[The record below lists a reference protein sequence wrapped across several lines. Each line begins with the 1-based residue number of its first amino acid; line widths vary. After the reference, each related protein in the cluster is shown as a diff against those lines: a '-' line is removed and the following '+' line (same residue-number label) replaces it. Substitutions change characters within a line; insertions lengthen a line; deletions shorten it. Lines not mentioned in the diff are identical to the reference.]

1 MAAKKRKTST
11 AKASKRQGGSRA
23 GQRSTN
29 PAGGSQPSRT
39 TARHRTRTATR
50 SKAATRRRRR
60 ATSSSRAATV
70 RTPRRPRRASPP
82 RIPAGQRLFVLEVP
96 WELRRTASDAGA
108 QWQPPPIGAWTWT
121 GARLP
126 AKLAPFDSLPFS
138 PERWKEDELNG
149 RPRPAPPASAGLVPR
164 PHQREA
170 ATVILAAIRAGR
182 LGFLLADDTGLGKT
196 ISAWTA
202 VLAAATARIVLICC
216 PLSVIPHWRG
226 TLLQMGTGGARVLIC
241 NYDRLKQLLEPPP
254 EARRAVRRRTR
265 NQRIAANGTPRIHP
279 DLVIPDEA
287 HALRH
292 PDSQRS
298 QAMAHLTADARFVL
312 YLSATAGQNPLD
324 LAYLAALLGQV
335 TGEPVPGDQDGFVAW
350 CEGHNVQV
358 EKASYGRR
366 VWQEND
372 RDIAWMRRLLFD
384 VVDQGVPLGLRR
396 LPTDIAGWPELRHQ
410 PMPVALDVHARV
422 LYATAWRE
430 FRRQMGLAVRQQ
442 QAGKHAKAAET
453 GRLAKLRFRQKCSL
467 LRVPGTAQLVADQ
480 LDAGRQ
486 VFVSVEFL
494 ETLDALQAELAAR
507 RIRCAVITGEV
518 VGAARERQRLAFQR
532 GQVKVVLSTI
542 TEGISLHA
550 GEQLRGRVLST
561 APRVTAIHDVRYS
574 GFALSHISGRCH
586 RDGQAAPVLWLYG
599 EGTVDEDVVGVAVPR
614 MRTMKA
620 MHGDSVASFDRD
632 LEAVLD
638 RA

>member
-1 MAAKKRKTST
+1 MPAKGKISSKRKGSSTTRRRTTTS
-11 AKASKRQGGSRA
+11 SSGSRA
-23 GQRSTN
+23 ARS
-29 PAGGSQPSRT
+29 AVPSR
-39 TARHRTRTATR
+39 AKAATR
-50 SKAATRRRRR
+50 ATTATRRRRK
-60 ATSSSRAATV
+60 ATTSRAATA
-70 RTPRRPRRASPP
+70 RTPRQPRKASPP

-96 WELRRTASDAGA
+96 WELRRTASFAGA
-108 QWQPPPIGAWTWT
+108 QWQPSPIAAWTWI
-121 GARLP
+121 GVKLP

-149 RPRPAPPASAGLVPR
+149 RPRPAPPAPADLVPR

-170 ATVILAAIRAGR
+170 ATVILAALRAGR

-196 ISAWTA
+196 ISAWA
-202 VLAAATARIVLICC
+202 AALAAAARVVLICC
-216 PLSVIPHWRG
+216 PLSVIPHWRA
-226 TLLQMGTGGARVLIC
+226 TLLGMGTGQARVLIL

-298 QAMAHLTADARFVL
+298 QAMAHLTAGARFVL
-312 YLSATAGQNPLD
+312 YLSATAGQSPLE
-324 LAYLAALLGQV
+324 LAYLGALLGQV
-335 TGEPVPGDQDGFVAW
+335 TGEPVPGDQEGFVAW
-350 CEGHNVQV
+350 CEGHEVQV

-366 VWQEND
+366 VWKQND
-372 RDIAWMRRLLFD
+372 RDIAWMQRLLFE
-384 VVDQGVPLGLRR
+384 VVDQDVPLGLRR
-396 LPTDIAGWPELRHQ
+396 LPTDIAGWPELRHL
-410 PMPVALDVHARV
+410 PMPVALDVHARL

-494 ETLDALQAELAAR
+494 ETLDALQATLAAR

-518 VGAARERQRLAFQR
+518 VGAAREQQRLAFQR

-550 GEQLRGRVLST
+550 GEELRGRVLST

-574 GFALSHISGRCH
+574 GLALSHISGRCH

-599 EGTVDEDVVGVAVPR
+599 EGTVDEHVVGVAVPR

-632 LEAVLD
+632 LEAVLS
-638 RA
+638 RV